1 MRQAPSLDRVGAA
14 RVCAELDPR
23 LSDLKGDVLL
33 AHHEEDRANSP
44 ALGEHQVER
53 GIDPILA
60 LVFGDV
66 VQVPAT
72 VLPIL
77 NRTESEEEGAL
88 GRRERAE
95 ILPVCGLVFDLVA
108 DPLACF
114 GIREVVEKQAICRR
128 PWREACRE
136 LAPCACM
143 ASIHS
148 PNVSKTVRPA
158 APAAAANIAGL
169 AGPLVADSP
178 MISVVTPMVVLETTR
193 PSPSPKKAERE

>member
-1 MRQAPSLDRVGAA
+1 MWSRVATADDILRTASSSVVAPCSRTYLPRTRVNVPYARGCVRAPSLNRVGAA

-95 ILPVCGLVFDLVA
+95 ILP
-108 DPLACF
+108 P
-114 GIREVVEKQAICRR
+114 
-128 PWREACRE
+128 PT
-136 LAPCACM
+136 
-143 ASIHS
+143 
-148 PNVSKTVRPA
+148 VS
-158 APAAAANIAGL
+158 GSL
-169 AGPLVADSP
+169 
-178 MISVVTPMVVLETTR
+178 
-193 PSPSPKKAERE
+193 

>member
-1 MRQAPSLDRVGAA
+1 MLPVGDDRNPIHEELVHAGRQLVRLFIRSVVADGLRVENDDIGEESFLEQAAVLDVEPCRDRRRHFAYGLFECGRPLLAHVPAKNACERPVRAGMRQAPSLNRVGAA

-77 NRTESEEEGAL
+77 NRTESKEEGAL

-95 ILPVCGLVFDLVA
+95 ILP
-108 DPLACF
+108 P
-114 GIREVVEKQAICRR
+114 
-128 PWREACRE
+128 PT
-136 LAPCACM
+136 
-143 ASIHS
+143 
-148 PNVSKTVRPA
+148 VS
-158 APAAAANIAGL
+158 G
-169 AGPLVADSP
+169 S
-178 MISVVTPMVVLETTR
+178 S
-193 PSPSPKKAERE
+193 